1 MCMLICKT
9 ITSVL
14 TAFYCKGMSSNFLLS
29 SCCPCV
35 LKFQIMS
42 RLLVV
47 SLEVCFLLLFSFF
60 SSELSDLSQRS
71 QSICFVLACASVWAA
86 GKGPFLCQPWQ
97 KVTDL
102 QCPREL
108 FLRVNAQIVFHSTHL
123 RAASQTAT
131 INRDWSKQLKR
142 GKVWVK
148 AKTSTEWDFIK
159 HFKKTKNNFNCKK
172 SACVWVSHICWW
184 LRVLNIPLC

>member
-60 SSELSDLSQRS
+60 LQWTKWS
-71 QSICFVLACASVWAA
+71 QSEVTEYLFCFGLCQCVSCREGTFSLSALTEGNWFTVSERAFFESQCTDSLSHHPPEGNLTNSHYKWRLKQAA
-86 GKGPFLCQPWQ
+86 KKGEGVGKG
-97 KVTDL
+97 
-102 QCPREL
+102 
-108 FLRVNAQIVFHSTHL
+108 
-123 RAASQTAT
+123 
-131 INRDWSKQLKR
+131 
-142 GKVWVK
+142 
-148 AKTSTEWDFIK
+148 
-159 HFKKTKNNFNCKK
+159 
-172 SACVWVSHICWW
+172 
-184 LRVLNIPLC
+184 

>member
-60 SSELSDLSQRS
+60 LQWTKWS
-71 QSICFVLACASVWAA
+71 QSEVTEYLFCF
-86 GKGPFLCQPWQ
+86 GLCQCVSCREGTFSLSALTEGNWFTVSKRAFFESQ
-97 KVTDL
+97 CTDSL
-102 QCPREL
+102 SHHPPEGSL
-108 FLRVNAQIVFHSTHL
+108 TNGHY
-123 RAASQTAT
+123 
-131 INRDWSKQLKR
+131 RDWSKQLKR

>member
-47 SLEVCFLLLFSFF
+47 YLLRSVSCFCSLFF

-71 QSICFVLACASVWAA
+71 ESICFVLACASVWAA

-108 FLRVNAQIVFHSTHL
+108 FLRVSAQIVFHTTHL
-123 RAASQTAT
+123 KATSQTAT
-131 INRDWSKQLKR
+131 INGDWSKQLKR

-159 HFKKTKNNFNCKK
+159 HFKKPKTTLTVKNQPVCESPIF
-172 SACVWVSHICWW
+172 VGDWGF
-184 LRVLNIPLC
+184 

>member
-47 SLEVCFLLLFSFF
+47 YLLRSVSCFCSLFFL
-60 SSELSDLSQRS
+60 QWTKWS
-71 QSICFVLACASVWAA
+71 QSEVTEYLFCF
-86 GKGPFLCQPWQ
+86 GLCQC
-97 KVTDL
+97 VS
-102 QCPREL
+102 CREGTFSL
-108 FLRVNAQIVFHSTHL
+108 SALTEGNWFTVSERCFLRVNAQIVFHTTHL

-148 AKTSTEWDFIK
+148 AKT
-159 HFKKTKNNFNCKK
+159 
-172 SACVWVSHICWW
+172 
-184 LRVLNIPLC
+184 